1 MYMKRVLLACIF
13 LLLFSF
19 STIIS
24 NPVLSEENN
33 KVISSEEVIITVD
46 STNLRFSPSEISIME
61 GDTVRFFWQ
70 GQLLAHNAVERNG
83 VFDSGE
89 PERDVDYSFKFEIGM
104 NGTYEFVCEPH
115 ESANM
120 IGEIIVNPLV
130 QEVVEEEE
138 KEKSVPGFSII
149 LLLSSLAAA
158 GILDRRKMDG
168 NLSFHE
174 NA

>member
-1 MYMKRVLLACIF
+1 MCMKRVLLACIF

-89 PERDVDYSFKFEIGM
+89 PERDVDYSFRFEIGM

-120 IGEIIVNPLV
+120 IGEIIVNPLF

-158 GILDRRKMDG
+158 GILDRRKIDG
-168 NLSFHE
+168 NL
-174 NA
+174 

>member
-19 STIIS
+19 STIFS

-33 KVISSEEVIITVD
+33 KVISSDEVIIPVD

-120 IGEIIVNPLV
+120 IGQIIVNPLV

-168 NLSFHE
+168 NL
-174 NA
+174 

>member
-1 MYMKRVLLACIF
+1 MYMTRVLLACIF

-19 STIIS
+19 STIFS

-149 LLLSSLAAA
+149 LLLSSLATA

-168 NLSFHE
+168 NL
-174 NA
+174 

>member
-1 MYMKRVLLACIF
+1 MTRVLLACIF

-120 IGEIIVNPLV
+120 IGQIIVNPLV

-168 NLSFHE
+168 NL
-174 NA
+174 

>member
-1 MYMKRVLLACIF
+1 MKRVLLACIF

-168 NLSFHE
+168 NL
-174 NA
+174 

>member
-24 NPVLSEENN
+24 NPVLSEENS

-168 NLSFHE
+168 NL
-174 NA
+174 

>member
-120 IGEIIVNPLV
+120 IGQIIVNPLV

-138 KEKSVPGFSII
+138 NEKSVPGFSII

-168 NLSFHE
+168 NL
-174 NA
+174 

>member
-33 KVISSEEVIITVD
+33 KIISSEEVIITVD

-89 PERDVDYSFKFEIGM
+89 PERDVDYSFKFQIGM

-120 IGEIIVNPLV
+120 IGQIIVNPIV

-168 NLSFHE
+168 NL
-174 NA
+174 

>member
-33 KVISSEEVIITVD
+33 KVISSDEVIITVD

-120 IGEIIVNPLV
+120 IGQIIVNPLV

-168 NLSFHE
+168 NL
-174 NA
+174 

>member
-70 GQLLAHNAVERNG
+70 GQLLAHNAVEKNG
-83 VFDSGE
+83 IFDSGE

-138 KEKSVPGFSII
+138 KEKSVPGFTII

-168 NLSFHE
+168 NL
-174 NA
+174 

>member
-33 KVISSEEVIITVD
+33 KIISSEEVIITVD

-120 IGEIIVNPLV
+120 IGQIIVNPLV

-168 NLSFHE
+168 NL
-174 NA
+174 

>member
-168 NLSFHE
+168 NL
-174 NA
+174 

>member
-1 MYMKRVLLACIF
+1 MKRVLLACIF

-19 STIIS
+19 STVTS
-24 NPVLSEENN
+24 NPVLSEENK

-138 KEKSVPGFSII
+138 KEKSVPGFTII

-168 NLSFHE
+168 NL
-174 NA
+174 

>member
-1 MYMKRVLLACIF
+1 MKRVLLACIF

-158 GILDRRKMDG
+158 GIFDRRKMDG
-168 NLSFHE
+168 NL
-174 NA
+174 

>member
-33 KVISSEEVIITVD
+33 KVLSSEEVIITVD

-120 IGEIIVNPLV
+120 IGQIIVNPIV

-168 NLSFHE
+168 NL
-174 NA
+174 

>member
-1 MYMKRVLLACIF
+1 MYMTRVLLACIF

-19 STIIS
+19 STIFS

-89 PERDVDYSFKFEIGM
+89 PERDVDYSFKFQIGM

-120 IGEIIVNPLV
+120 IGQIIVNPIV

-168 NLSFHE
+168 NL
-174 NA
+174 

>member
-120 IGEIIVNPLV
+120 IGEIIVNPLI

-168 NLSFHE
+168 NL
-174 NA
+174 

>member
-33 KVISSEEVIITVD
+33 KIISSEEVIITVD

-149 LLLSSLAAA
+149 LLLSTLAAA

-168 NLSFHE
+168 NL
-174 NA
+174 

>member
-70 GQLLAHNAVERNG
+70 GQLLANNAVERNG

-120 IGEIIVNPLV
+120 IGQIIVNPLV

-168 NLSFHE
+168 NL
-174 NA
+174 

>member
-1 MYMKRVLLACIF
+1 MKRVLLACIF

-19 STIIS
+19 STIFS

-120 IGEIIVNPLV
+120 IGQIIVNPII

-168 NLSFHE
+168 NL
-174 NA
+174 

>member
-1 MYMKRVLLACIF
+1 MYMKRVLLACIS

-149 LLLSSLAAA
+149 LLLSTLAAA

-168 NLSFHE
+168 NL
-174 NA
+174 

>member
-1 MYMKRVLLACIF
+1 MKRVLLACIF

-104 NGTYEFVCEPH
+104 NGPYDFVCEPH

-168 NLSFHE
+168 NL
-174 NA
+174 

>member
-130 QEVVEEEE
+130 QEVVDEEE
-138 KEKSVPGFSII
+138 KEKSVPGFTII

-168 NLSFHE
+168 NL
-174 NA
+174 

>member
-1 MYMKRVLLACIF
+1 MYMKRVLLACVF

-138 KEKSVPGFSII
+138 KEKSVPGFTII

-168 NLSFHE
+168 NL
-174 NA
+174 

>member
-120 IGEIIVNPLV
+120 IGQIIVNPLV
-130 QEVVEEEE
+130 QEVVEEKE

-168 NLSFHE
+168 NL
-174 NA
+174 

>member
-130 QEVVEEEE
+130 QEVVEEDE

-168 NLSFHE
+168 NL
-174 NA
+174 

>member
-158 GILDRRKMDG
+158 GILDWRKMDG
-168 NLSFHE
+168 NL
-174 NA
+174 

>member
-19 STIIS
+19 STIFS

-33 KVISSEEVIITVD
+33 KVISSDEVIITVD

-120 IGEIIVNPLV
+120 IGQIIVNPIV

-168 NLSFHE
+168 NL
-174 NA
+174 

>member
-24 NPVLSEENN
+24 NPVLSEENK

-158 GILDRRKMDG
+158 GILDRRKIDG
-168 NLSFHE
+168 NL
-174 NA
+174 

>member
-33 KVISSEEVIITVD
+33 KLISSEEVIITVD

-149 LLLSSLAAA
+149 LLLSTLAAA

-168 NLSFHE
+168 NL
-174 NA
+174 

>member
-1 MYMKRVLLACIF
+1 MTRVLLACIF

-168 NLSFHE
+168 NL
-174 NA
+174 

>member
-19 STIIS
+19 STIFS
-24 NPVLSEENN
+24 NPVLSEENS
-33 KVISSEEVIITVD
+33 KVISSDEVIITVD

-168 NLSFHE
+168 NL
-174 NA
+174 

>member
-89 PERDVDYSFKFEIGM
+89 PERDVDYSFKFQIGM

-149 LLLSSLAAA
+149 LLLSTLAAA

-168 NLSFHE
+168 NL
-174 NA
+174 

>member
-1 MYMKRVLLACIF
+1 MYMKRVLFACIF

-120 IGEIIVNPLV
+120 IGQIIVNPLV

-149 LLLSSLAAA
+149 LLLSTLAAA

-168 NLSFHE
+168 NL
-174 NA
+174 

>member
-1 MYMKRVLLACIF
+1 
-13 LLLFSF
+13 
-19 STIIS
+19 
-24 NPVLSEENN
+24 
-33 KVISSEEVIITVD
+33 
-46 STNLRFSPSEISIME
+46 ME
-61 GDTVRFFWQ
+61 GDTIRFFWQ

-104 NGTYEFVCEPH
+104 NGTYEFVCAPH

-168 NLSFHE
+168 NL
-174 NA
+174 

>member
-1 MYMKRVLLACIF
+1 MKRVFLACIF

-24 NPVLSEENN
+24 NPVLSEENK
-33 KVISSEEVIITVD
+33 KVISSEEIIITVD
-46 STNLRFSPSEISIME
+46 STNLRFSPSEISIVE

-70 GQLLAHNAVERNG
+70 GQLLAHNAVEKNG

-120 IGEIIVNPLV
+120 VGEIIVNPLV

-138 KEKSVPGFSII
+138 KKKSVPGFSII
-149 LLLSSLAAA
+149 LILSSLAAA

-168 NLSFHE
+168 NL
-174 NA
+174 

>member
-120 IGEIIVNPLV
+120 IGEIIVNSLV

-138 KEKSVPGFSII
+138 KEKSVPGFTII

-168 NLSFHE
+168 NL
-174 NA
+174 